1 MNQLRSL
8 IKEHLLLEKKIGNI
22 LSKLD
27 VVFSFEINRTSHA
40 YERRNRTD
48 ISDYNNKE
56 ISNAELKYIID
67 ICKREIAE
75 SIINGKIE
83 SEVPFIIKSKEKEI
97 AMVINPIHEVNTFW
111 RLLIVTVFRESYDNP
126 FRVGEDQ
133 LVIWVD

>member
-97 AMVINPIHEVNTFW
+97 AMFINPIHEVNTFW

-133 LVIWVD
+133 FVIWV

>member
-27 VVFSFEINRTSHA
+27 VVFRFEINRTSHA

-133 LVIWVD
+133 FVIWV

>member
-75 SIINGKIE
+75 SIINGEIE
-83 SEVPFIIKSKEKEI
+83 SKVLFIIKSKEKEI

-133 LVIWVD
+133 FVIWV

>member
-27 VVFSFEINRTSHA
+27 VVFSFDIARTSHA
-40 YERRNRTD
+40 YERKNRTD
-48 ISDYNNKE
+48 ISNYNDKE
-56 ISNAELKYIID
+56 ISNTELKYIID

-75 SIINGKIE
+75 SIINGEIE
-83 SEVPFIIKSKEKEI
+83 SKVLFIIKSKEKEI
-97 AMVINPIHEVNTFW
+97 AMVINPIHEVNTVW

-133 LVIWVD
+133 FVIWV

>member
-27 VVFSFEINRTSHA
+27 VVFSFDIARTSHA
-40 YERRNRTD
+40 YERKNRTD
-48 ISDYNNKE
+48 ISNYNNKE

-75 SIINGKIE
+75 SIINGKIKN
-83 SEVPFIIKSKEKEI
+83 EVLFIIKSKEKEI
-97 AMVINPIHEVNTFW
+97 AMVINPIHSVNTFW

-133 LVIWVD
+133 FVIWV

>member
-27 VVFSFEINRTSHA
+27 VIFSFEIDRTSHA
-40 YERRNRTD
+40 YDRKNRTE

-133 LVIWVD
+133 FVIWV

>member
-133 LVIWVD
+133 FVIWV

>member
-27 VVFSFEINRTSHA
+27 VVFSFDIARTSHA
-40 YERRNRTD
+40 YERKNRTD

-75 SIINGKIE
+75 SIINGKIKN
-83 SEVPFIIKSKEKEI
+83 EVLFIIKSKEKEI
-97 AMVINPIHEVNTFW
+97 AMVINPIHGVNTFW

-133 LVIWVD
+133 FVIWV

>member
-27 VVFSFEINRTSHA
+27 VVFSFEIDRTSHA
-40 YERRNRTD
+40 YERRNRTE

-83 SEVPFIIKSKEKEI
+83 SEVPFIIKSIEKEI

-133 LVIWVD
+133 FVIWV

>member
-67 ICKREIAE
+67 ICKREIA
-75 SIINGKIE
+75 
-83 SEVPFIIKSKEKEI
+83 
-97 AMVINPIHEVNTFW
+97 
-111 RLLIVTVFRESYDNP
+111 
-126 FRVGEDQ
+126 
-133 LVIWVD
+133 

>member
-27 VVFSFEINRTSHA
+27 VVFSFDIARTSHA
-40 YERRNRTD
+40 YERKNRTD
-48 ISDYNNKE
+48 ISNYNDKE
-56 ISNAELKYIID
+56 ISNTELKYIID

-133 LVIWVD
+133 FVIWV